1 MFRETDGEVTFLF
14 TAVDELKIFGNSG
27 AGVWVHIGI
36 RKAERKVVTHFS
48 VLRNDAA
55 YCAVA

>member
-36 RKAERKVVTHFS
+36 RKAERTVVTHFS
-48 VLRNDAA
+48 VLRKDAV
-55 YCAVA
+55 YCAAA

>member
-1 MFRETDGEVTFLF
+1 MF

-48 VLRNDAA
+48 VLRKDAA